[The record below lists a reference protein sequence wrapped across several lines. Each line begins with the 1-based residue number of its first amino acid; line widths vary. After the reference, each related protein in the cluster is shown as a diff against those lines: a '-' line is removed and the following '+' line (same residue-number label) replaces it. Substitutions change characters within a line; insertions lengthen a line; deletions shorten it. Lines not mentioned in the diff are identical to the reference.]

1 MDELDRAPGTLETDH
16 VEVRA
21 LAPSDLDWV
30 VRIDAQHF
38 GRPRHEYYQLKL
50 KEAEQDTGVRISL
63 AALVD
68 GTPAGFLRGRLS
80 YGEFGVPEP
89 VAILDS
95 IGIATAYRG
104 QKVGA
109 ALMHQFK
116 TNLRGLGIDSVRTQ
130 VDWQQFDLMGF
141 FARSGFRPAER
152 LCLEM
157 DLSRPG

>member
-68 GTPAGFLRGRLS
+68 GTPAGFLMGRLY

-89 VAILDS
+89 VALIDT
-95 IGIATAYRG
+95 IGVDPERTG
-104 QKVGA
+104 QGVGQ
-109 ALMHQFK
+109 ALLAQFRR
-116 TNLRGLGIDSVRTQ
+116 NLEALGVRAVRTQ
-130 VDWQQFDLMGF
+130 ADWNDWPLLRFLDHNGF
-141 FARSGFRPAER
+141 SPLPRVTLEARLGS
-152 LCLEM
+152 
-157 DLSRPG
+157 